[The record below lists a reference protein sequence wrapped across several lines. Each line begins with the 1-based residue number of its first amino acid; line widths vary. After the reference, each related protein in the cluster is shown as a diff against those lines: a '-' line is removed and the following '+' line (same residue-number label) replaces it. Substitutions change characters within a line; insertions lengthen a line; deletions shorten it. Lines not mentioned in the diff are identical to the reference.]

1 MDRNDRINKLLEF
14 YTATP
19 NDTFVIYALANEY
32 IQSGNDDEALKYY
45 NILLENFPDYVATYY
60 HIGKLYARRDMKEQA
75 LALYKTGMQKA
86 QLAKDNHSFAEL
98 QTAYTNLDM
107 GLDDE

>member
-1 MDRNDRINKLLEF
+1 MDRNHRINKLLEF

-32 IQSGNDDEALKYY
+32 VQCGQDDEALKYY
-45 NILLENFPDYVATYY
+45 NILQENFPDYVATYY
-60 HIGKLYARRDMKEQA
+60 HLGKLYARRELKDEA
-75 LALYKTGMQKA
+75 LEIYKTGIEKA
-86 QLAKDNHSFAEL
+86 KLAKDNHSLAEL
-98 QTAYTNLDM
+98 QTAFTNLDL